1 LNFSQKLGLVVATLN
16 FAMGILWLMLVL
28 ELASSN
34 ISMGQRKNHVEKVDN
49 VV

>member
-1 LNFSQKLGLVVATLN
+1 LGLVVETLN
-16 FAMGILWLMLVL
+16 FAMGISWLMLVL

-34 ISMGQRKNHVEKVDN
+34 ISMGRKKTHAKKVDD

>member
-1 LNFSQKLGLVVATLN
+1 LNFSQNLGLVVAALS

-34 ISMGQRKNHVEKVDN
+34 ISMAQKKTHGKKVDD
-49 VV
+49 VI

>member
-1 LNFSQKLGLVVATLN
+1 LNFSQNLGLVVAALS

-34 ISMGQRKNHVEKVDN
+34 INMAQKKTHAKKVDD
-49 VV
+49 VI